1 MSKAWEATV
10 YHYPL
15 ETFVFD
21 NSKVKT
27 EVANVSNVMLRYA
40 IPLEYGAIK
49 DVDKG
54 LEDLQK
60 KIKAAGI
67 DKIIAEVQSQVDAFL
82 AARK

>member
-1 MSKAWEATV
+1 M

-54 LEDLQK
+54 LDDLNKQ
-60 KIKAAGI
+60 IKAAGA
-67 DKIIAEVQSQVDAFL
+67 DKIQKEIQSQIDAFL
-82 AARK
+82 AAKK